1 MKSVILS
8 RRFFQLNFRRP
19 LYTRGCG
26 VFGALGHGDDFLDT
40 SLFRRVINLDD
51 AKYDIHVRQISAG
64 WGHSSAV
71 TSGGHLV
78 IFGRPYD
85 GHVIKTISRIR
96 GISPALARFYGTLA
110 SLIS

>member
-8 RRFFQLNFRRP
+8 RRFFQLNLRRP
-19 LYTRGCG
+19 LYTQGCG
-26 VFGALGHGDDFLDT
+26 VFGALGHGDDFSDT
-40 SLFRRVINLDD
+40 SSFERVVDLDN
-51 AKYDIHVRQISAG
+51 ANYDINVKQISAG

-96 GISPALARFYGTLA
+96 GISPALARFYGTSV

>member
-8 RRFFQLNFRRP
+8 RAFFQLNLWRP
-19 LYTRGCG
+19 LYTQGCG
-26 VFGALGHGDDFLDT
+26 VFGALGHGDDFSD
-40 SLFRRVINLDD
+40 SPSFNKIVYLDD
-51 AKYDIHVRQISAG
+51 PKNNINVKQISAG

-71 TSGGHLV
+71 TSRGDLV

-96 GISPALARFYGTLA
+96 GMSPNLARFYGTLT
-110 SLIS
+110 SGIS